1 MGLYDTPTQC
11 DVNVAP
17 YDTTLINIEMA
28 DVDRYASEYLAG
40 LHSKVASSR
49 SSLSMSSDS
58 ETEEIGID
66 SFDDYLAASE
76 LVEIATTS
84 KMEVGNAKLKADLA
98 SAISRIC

>member
-1 MGLYDTPTQC
+1 MGLYDTHTQC